1 MTTAPKNPSPHQ
13 SVQWPNMR
21 HLRLLEIAVGQGSL
35 TRAARAVHISQPAAS
50 QAVAKL
56 AQIFDAPLLERVGN
70 ACMATEE
77 GMIVTRRARR
87 ALEHLHDPA
96 LLTKGR
102 SNRGA
107 GNVLER
113 YASTTQLR
121 ALSGFALTGNFA
133 ATARLLGQT
142 EASIQRACKDMERI
156 IGQAVLEGG
165 QRNRVLTKAGQAAA
179 ARASLALR
187 EVELAHAE
195 LRERAGVFDSRLVV
209 GALPLARTRI
219 VPRAVVRLMA
229 KYPSAMIEI
238 LDGSY
243 ELLAQRLRFGTCDLI
258 IGALREDP
266 HERVLR
272 ERRLLTD
279 ALHVVARAGHPLA
292 GRAISGPELAQFPWI
307 LPRKDA
313 PARRVFEALAARYG
327 VQCSGRGHVE
337 TGSLVVLRG
346 ILMESDALTLISPSQ
361 VQYETEQGLLVPL
374 QIVLEGSHRNIG
386 ITELQGSLP
395 SRLYADFVEFLAE
408 AAAETGGAL
417 DSIAQG

>member
-1 MTTAPKNPSPHQ
+1 MAPPPAHPPPQ
-13 SVQWPNMR
+13 HPVQWPNIR

-35 TRAARAVHISQPAAS
+35 TQAARAVHISQPAAS

-70 ACMATEE
+70 ACVATEE
-77 GMIVTRRARR
+77 GQIVTRRVRR
-87 ALEHLHDPA
+87 ALEHLHDPT
-96 LLTKGR
+96 LLAKGR
-102 SNRGA
+102 STRAA

-121 ALSGFALTGNFA
+121 ALSAFALTGNFA
-133 ATARLLGQT
+133 ATARCLGQT

-229 KYPSAMIEI
+229 RYPSAMIEV

-266 HERVLR
+266 QERVLR

-292 GRAISGPELAQFPWI
+292 GRAIEGPELAQFPWI

-313 PARRVFEALAARYG
+313 PARRVFEALATRYG
-327 VQCSGRGHVE
+327 VQGFARGHVE

-374 QIVLEGSHRNIG
+374 QIVLEGSQRNIG

-395 SRLYADFVEFLAE
+395 SRLHADFLEFLAE
-408 AAAETGGAL
+408 AAAETGGGVL
-417 DSIAQG
+417 